1 MDLENYI
8 RKKCPVCLVS
18 ENLSKRQETMV
29 VMDIFLIFDV
39 LHSNI
44 LKSEKSSIKVLS
56 IITYAF
62 IITFSFCDCFNKV
75 FWTSKCLGKASTA
88 CAQYLNKKNVAVEKL
103 INHLNIGQGLYRPL
117 LSRSWF
123 EGKYLVST
131 SHVSFKLAYFWC
143 FSKECFVFLHK
154 LYYSKHILFWTIKS

>member
-1 MDLENYI
+1 
-8 RKKCPVCLVS
+8 
-18 ENLSKRQETMV
+18 MV
-29 VMDIFLIFDV
+29 VMEIFLIFDF

-62 IITFSFCDCFNKV
+62 IITFSFFDCFNKV
-75 FWTSKCLGKASTA
+75 FWTAKCLGKASTA
-88 CAQYLNKKNVAVEKL
+88 CAQYLNKKNIAVEKL

-131 SHVSFKLAYFWC
+131 SHVSFKLAYLCC
-143 FSKECFVFLHK
+143 FSKERVVFLNK
-154 LYYSKHILFWTIKS
+154 LKYLKHIHCWTLES